1 VASGQPVDV
10 SLFAGLNP
18 VGACN
23 VAGRRAANRW
33 MKEVG
38 LSYTHT
44 ALALVWLLLMGLFW
58 LAGSGIVSGAWLI
71 LLIVAALV
79 MPALISSFDA
89 KVQTAP
95 GRDVAPPQPVR
106 LEKL

>member
-1 VASGQPVDV
+1 
-10 SLFAGLNP
+10 
-18 VGACN
+18 
-23 VAGRRAANRW
+23 

-38 LSYTHT
+38 LSYTHR

-79 MPALISSFDA
+79 MPALISTFDA
-89 KVQTAP
+89 KVLTAP